1 MYWFLTEN
9 PVLKLLKN
17 IQLTSTINSKKELA
31 TKKTGYSIK
40 IIKEKY
46 LTNDSLFNSS
56 NLLLNKK

>member
-1 MYWFLTEN
+1 LYWFLTEN
-9 PVLKLLKN
+9 PVLKLLKK